1 MIIKPLDPIA
11 DLSASSAARRVSQR
25 PPPTPPDPAQPIA
38 EFPQSG
44 SGAALEEQAKAAE
57 QRQQE
62 AEPQTAPHPQGPS
75 LRFHVDQ
82 DTGRTIA
89 ELVDT
94 EGQVLRQV
102 PTEEALQIAK
112 AIGKY
117 QGMFVDLKV

>member
-11 DLSASSAARRVSQR
+11 DFGASNAARRVSQR
-25 PPPTPPDPAQPIA
+25 PPPPEPTQPIA
-38 EFPQSG
+38 ETQQFGAG
-44 SGAALEEQAKAAE
+44 SSLEEQAKAAE
-57 QRQQE
+57 QRQQQE
-62 AEPQTAPHPQGPS
+62 AETQTPHVQGPS

-82 DTGRTIA
+82 DTGKTIA

-102 PTEEALQIAK
+102 PTEEALRIAK

>member
-1 MIIKPLDPIA
+1 MVIKSLDPIVDIGA
-11 DLSASSAARRVSQR
+11 TSATRRVTQR
-25 PPPTPPDPAQPIA
+25 PPAPEPVQPAPV
-38 EFPQSG
+38 FPQLG
-44 SGAALEEQAKAAE
+44 GALEEQSKAAE
-57 QRQQE
+57 QQRQRQPE
-62 AEPQTAPHPQGPS
+62 AEAQQSEPHVQGPS

>member
-11 DLSASSAARRVSQR
+11 DFGASNAARRVSQR
-25 PPPTPPDPAQPIA
+25 PPPPEPTQSAA
-38 EFPQSG
+38 ENQQFGAG
-44 SGAALEEQAKAAE
+44 SPLEEQAKAAE
-57 QRQQE
+57 QRQQQD
-62 AEPQTAPHPQGPS
+62 AETQTPAHPQVPS

-82 DTGRTIA
+82 DTGKTIA
-89 ELVDT
+89 ELVDM

-102 PTEEALQIAK
+102 PTEEALRIAK

>member
-1 MIIKPLDPIA
+1 MIIKPLDPIT
-11 DLSASSAARRVSQR
+11 DFGASNAARRVSQR
-25 PPPTPPDPAQPIA
+25 PPPPEPTQPAA
-38 EFPQSG
+38 DSPQFG
-44 SGAALEEQAKAAE
+44 GGAALEAQAKAAE

-62 AEPQTAPHPQGPS
+62 AETQTPAHTTGPS

-82 DTGRTIA
+82 DTGKTIA

-94 EGQVLRQV
+94 EGQVVRQV

>member
-11 DLSASSAARRVSQR
+11 DFGASSAARRVSQR
-25 PPPTPPDPAQPIA
+25 PPPTEPTQQTADA
-38 EFPQSG
+38 PQS
-44 SGAALEEQAKAAE
+44 SGGGALEEQAKAAE

-62 AEPQTAPHPQGPS
+62 AETQTPHVQGPS

-102 PTEEALQIAK
+102 PTEEALRIAK